1 VKAVSVA
8 TTIRIAATSAKFASF
23 LLLSRQTGYVVNTFA
38 RRTVE
43 RELLNGSDA
52 DDATQNAMIAI
63 ARSYESFD
71 GRSAFSTWVYRIATN
86 AALDERR
93 RRNRRP
99 VSLFSNDGQQVD
111 IADTRSDDEQSA
123 FEASDYLA
131 QGLAQI
137 PEEFRVALVLR
148 DVADL
153 DYEEISQVLGIPIGT
168 VRSRIARGRGRLA
181 DILGNLEVPDERL
194 NPDTG
199 HQS

>member
-1 VKAVSVA
+1 MPSTPSLDSLLRDHYSMIQAVCR
-8 TTIRIAATSAKFASF
+8 RI
-23 LLLSRQTGYVVNTFA
+23 
-38 RRTVE
+38 
-43 RELLNGSDA
+43 LLNDSDA

-63 ARSYESFD
+63 VRGYESFD

-86 AALDERR
+86 AALDELRR
-93 RRNRRP
+93 RRRRP
-99 VSLFSNDGQQVD
+99 LSLFSNDGQQVD
-111 IADTRSDDEQSA
+111 IADTHSDDRQLA

-153 DYEEISQVLGIPIGT
+153 DYEEISQVLNIPIGT

-181 DILGNLEVPDERL
+181 DILGNSDAPHERQ
-194 NPDTG
+194 NPDIGNT
-199 HQS
+199 

>member
-1 VKAVSVA
+1 MPS
-8 TTIRIAATSAKFASF
+8 TPSLDSLLRDHYSMIRAIC
-23 LLLSRQTGYVVNTFA
+23 
-38 RRTVE
+38 RRI
-43 RELLNGSDA
+43 LLNDSDA

-63 ARSYESFD
+63 VRGYESFD

-86 AALDERR
+86 AALDELRR
-93 RRNRRP
+93 RRRRP
-99 VSLFSNDGQQVD
+99 LSLFSNDGQQVD
-111 IADTRSDDEQSA
+111 IADTHSDDRQLA

-153 DYEEISQVLGIPIGT
+153 DYEEISQVLNIPIGT

-181 DILGNLEVPDERL
+181 DILGNSDAPHERQ
-194 NPDTG
+194 NPDIGNT
-199 HQS
+199 

>member
-1 VKAVSVA
+1 MTSTPSLDSLLRDHYSMIQAVCR
-8 TTIRIAATSAKFASF
+8 RI
-23 LLLSRQTGYVVNTFA
+23 
-38 RRTVE
+38 
-43 RELLNGSDA
+43 LLNDSDA

-63 ARSYESFD
+63 VRGYESFD

-86 AALDERR
+86 AALDELRR
-93 RRNRRP
+93 RRRRP
-99 VSLFSNDGQQVD
+99 MSLFSNDGQQVD
-111 IADTRSDDEQSA
+111 IADTHSDDRQLA

-153 DYEEISQVLGIPIGT
+153 DYEEISQVLNIPIGT

-181 DILGNLEVPDERL
+181 DILGNSDAPHERQ
-194 NPDTG
+194 NPDIGNT
-199 HQS
+199 

>member
-1 VKAVSVA
+1 MTSTPSLDSLLRDHYSMIQAVCR
-8 TTIRIAATSAKFASF
+8 RI
-23 LLLSRQTGYVVNTFA
+23 
-38 RRTVE
+38 
-43 RELLNGSDA
+43 LLNDSDA

-63 ARSYESFD
+63 VRGYESFD

-86 AALDERR
+86 AALDELRR
-93 RRNRRP
+93 RRRRP
-99 VSLFSNDGQQVD
+99 LSLFSNDGQQVD
-111 IADTRSDDEQSA
+111 IADTHSDDRQLA

-153 DYEEISQVLGIPIGT
+153 DYEEISQVLNIPIGT

-181 DILGNLEVPDERL
+181 DILGNSDAPHERQ
-194 NPDTG
+194 NPDIG
-199 HQS
+199 NK

>member
-1 VKAVSVA
+1 MPS
-8 TTIRIAATSAKFASF
+8 TPSLDSLLRDHYSMIRAIC
-23 LLLSRQTGYVVNTFA
+23 
-38 RRTVE
+38 RRI
-43 RELLNGSDA
+43 LLNDSDA

-63 ARSYESFD
+63 VRGYESFD

-86 AALDERR
+86 AALDELRR
-93 RRNRRP
+93 RRRRP
-99 VSLFSNDGQQVD
+99 LSLFSNDGQQVD
-111 IADTRSDDEQSA
+111 IADTHSDDRQLA

-153 DYEEISQVLGIPIGT
+153 DYEEISHVLNIPIGT

-181 DILGNLEVPDERL
+181 DILGNSDAPHERQ
-194 NPDTG
+194 NPDIGNT
-199 HQS
+199 

>member
-1 VKAVSVA
+1 MTTTPSLDSLLRDHYSMIQAVCR
-8 TTIRIAATSAKFASF
+8 RI
-23 LLLSRQTGYVVNTFA
+23 
-38 RRTVE
+38 
-43 RELLNGSDA
+43 LLNDSDA

-63 ARSYESFD
+63 VRGYESFD

-86 AALDERR
+86 AALDELRR
-93 RRNRRP
+93 RRRRP
-99 VSLFSNDGQQVD
+99 LSLFSNDGQQVD
-111 IADTRSDDEQSA
+111 IADTHSDDRQLA

-153 DYEEISQVLGIPIGT
+153 DYEEISQVLNIPIGT

-181 DILGNLEVPDERL
+181 DILGNSDAPHERQ
-194 NPDTG
+194 NPDIGNT
-199 HQS
+199 

>member
-1 VKAVSVA
+1 MTSTPSLDSLLRDHYSMIQAVCR
-8 TTIRIAATSAKFASF
+8 RI
-23 LLLSRQTGYVVNTFA
+23 
-38 RRTVE
+38 
-43 RELLNGSDA
+43 LLNDSDA

-63 ARSYESFD
+63 VRGYESFD

-86 AALDERR
+86 AALDELRR
-93 RRNRRP
+93 RRRRP
-99 VSLFSNDGQQVD
+99 LSLFSNDGQQVD
-111 IADTRSDDEQSA
+111 IADTHSDDRQLA

-153 DYEEISQVLGIPIGT
+153 DYEEISQVLNIPIGT

-181 DILGNLEVPDERL
+181 DILGNSDAPHERQ
-194 NPDTG
+194 NPNIGNT
-199 HQS
+199 

>member
-1 VKAVSVA
+1 MTSTPSLDSLLRDHYSMIQAVCR
-8 TTIRIAATSAKFASF
+8 RI
-23 LLLSRQTGYVVNTFA
+23 
-38 RRTVE
+38 
-43 RELLNGSDA
+43 LLNDSDA

-63 ARSYESFD
+63 VRGYESFD

-86 AALDERR
+86 AALDELRR
-93 RRNRRP
+93 RRRRP
-99 VSLFSNDGQQVD
+99 LSLFSNDGQQVD
-111 IADTRSDDEQSA
+111 IADTHSDDRQLA

-153 DYEEISQVLGIPIGT
+153 DYEEISQVLNIPIGT

-181 DILGNLEVPDERL
+181 DILGNLDAPHERQ
-194 NPDTG
+194 NPDIGNT
-199 HQS
+199 

>member
-1 VKAVSVA
+1 MTS
-8 TTIRIAATSAKFASF
+8 TPSLDSLLRDHYSMIRAIC
-23 LLLSRQTGYVVNTFA
+23 
-38 RRTVE
+38 RRI
-43 RELLNGSDA
+43 LLNDSDA

-63 ARSYESFD
+63 VRGYESFD

-86 AALDERR
+86 AALDELRR
-93 RRNRRP
+93 RRRRP
-99 VSLFSNDGQQVD
+99 LSLFSNDGQQVD
-111 IADTRSDDEQSA
+111 IADTHSDDRQLA

-153 DYEEISQVLGIPIGT
+153 DYEEISQVLNIPIGT

-181 DILGNLEVPDERL
+181 DILGNSDAPHERQ
-194 NPDTG
+194 NPDNGIT
-199 HQS
+199 

>member
-1 VKAVSVA
+1 MTSSPSLDSLLRDNYSMIRAVCR
-8 TTIRIAATSAKFASF
+8 RI
-23 LLLSRQTGYVVNTFA
+23 
-38 RRTVE
+38 
-43 RELLNGSDA
+43 LLNDADA

-63 ARSYESFD
+63 VRGYESFD

-99 VSLFSNDGQQVD
+99 LSLFSSDGQQID
-111 IADTRSDDEQSA
+111 IADTRNDDQQLA
-123 FEASDYLA
+123 FEATDYLA

-181 DILGNLEVPDERL
+181 DILGNLEAPHERQ

-199 HQS
+199 NQS

>member
-1 VKAVSVA
+1 MSP
-8 TTIRIAATSAKFASF
+8 TPSLD
-23 LLLSRQTGYVVNTFA
+23 LLLREHYSMIRSIC
-38 RRTVE
+38 RRI
-43 RELLNGSDA
+43 LLNDSDA

-63 ARSYESFD
+63 VRGYDSFD
-71 GRSAFSTWVYRIATN
+71 GRSALSTWVYRIATN

-99 VSLFSNDGQQVD
+99 LALFSTDGQQVD
-111 IADTRSDDEQSA
+111 IADTRSDDQQMA
-123 FEASDYLA
+123 IEATDYLA

-181 DILGNLEVPDERL
+181 DILGNLEGFDERQ

-199 HQS
+199 NQS

>member
-1 VKAVSVA
+1 MTSTPSVDSLLRDHYSMIQAVCR
-8 TTIRIAATSAKFASF
+8 RI
-23 LLLSRQTGYVVNTFA
+23 
-38 RRTVE
+38 
-43 RELLNGSDA
+43 LLNDSDA

-63 ARSYESFD
+63 VRGYESFD

-86 AALDERR
+86 AALDELRR
-93 RRNRRP
+93 RRRRP
-99 VSLFSNDGQQVD
+99 LSLFSNDGQQVD
-111 IADTRSDDEQSA
+111 IADTHSDDRQLA

-153 DYEEISQVLGIPIGT
+153 DYEEISHVLNIPIGT

-181 DILGNLEVPDERL
+181 DILGNLDAPHERQ
-194 NPDTG
+194 NPDIGNT
-199 HQS
+199 

>member
-1 VKAVSVA
+1 MIQAVCR
-8 TTIRIAATSAKFASF
+8 RI
-23 LLLSRQTGYVVNTFA
+23 
-38 RRTVE
+38 
-43 RELLNGSDA
+43 LLNDSDA

-63 ARSYESFD
+63 VRGYESFD

-86 AALDERR
+86 AALDELRR
-93 RRNRRP
+93 RRRRP
-99 VSLFSNDGQQVD
+99 LSLFSNDGQQVD
-111 IADTRSDDEQSA
+111 IADTHNDDRQLA

-153 DYEEISQVLGIPIGT
+153 DYEEISQVLNIPIGT

-181 DILGNLEVPDERL
+181 DILGNSDAPHERQ
-194 NPDTG
+194 NPDIGNT
-199 HQS
+199 

>member
-1 VKAVSVA
+1 MTSTPSVDSLLRDHYSMIQAVCR
-8 TTIRIAATSAKFASF
+8 RI
-23 LLLSRQTGYVVNTFA
+23 
-38 RRTVE
+38 
-43 RELLNGSDA
+43 LLNDSDA

-63 ARSYESFD
+63 VRGYESFD

-86 AALDERR
+86 AALDELRR
-93 RRNRRP
+93 RRRRP
-99 VSLFSNDGQQVD
+99 LSLFSNDGQQVD
-111 IADTRSDDEQSA
+111 IADTHSDDRQLA

-153 DYEEISQVLGIPIGT
+153 DYEEISQVLNIPIGT

-181 DILGNLEVPDERL
+181 DILGNLDAPHERQ
-194 NPDTG
+194 NPDIGNT
-199 HQS
+199 

>member
-1 VKAVSVA
+1 MIQAVCR
-8 TTIRIAATSAKFASF
+8 RI
-23 LLLSRQTGYVVNTFA
+23 
-38 RRTVE
+38 
-43 RELLNGSDA
+43 LLNDSDA

-63 ARSYESFD
+63 VRGYESFD

-86 AALDERR
+86 AALDELRR
-93 RRNRRP
+93 RRRRP
-99 VSLFSNDGQQVD
+99 LSLFSNDGQQVD
-111 IADTRSDDEQSA
+111 IADTHSDDRQLA

-153 DYEEISQVLGIPIGT
+153 DYEEISQVLNIPIGT

-181 DILGNLEVPDERL
+181 DILGNSDAPHERQH
-194 NPDTG
+194 PAIG
-199 HQS
+199 HT

>member
-1 VKAVSVA
+1 MTSTPSLDSLLRDHYSMIQAVCR
-8 TTIRIAATSAKFASF
+8 RI
-23 LLLSRQTGYVVNTFA
+23 
-38 RRTVE
+38 
-43 RELLNGSDA
+43 LLNDSDA

-63 ARSYESFD
+63 VRGYESFD

-86 AALDERR
+86 AALDELRR
-93 RRNRRP
+93 RRRRP
-99 VSLFSNDGQQVD
+99 LSLFSNDGQQVD
-111 IADTRSDDEQSA
+111 IADTHSDDRQLA

-153 DYEEISQVLGIPIGT
+153 DYEEISQVLNIPIGT

-181 DILGNLEVPDERL
+181 DILGNSDAPHERP
-194 NPDTG
+194 NPDIGNT
-199 HQS
+199 

>member
-1 VKAVSVA
+1 MSS
-8 TTIRIAATSAKFASF
+8 TPSLD
-23 LLLSRQTGYVVNTFA
+23 LLLREHYSMIRSIC
-38 RRTVE
+38 RRI
-43 RELLNGSDA
+43 LLNDSDA

-63 ARSYESFD
+63 VRGYESFD

-99 VSLFSNDGQQVD
+99 LSLISTDGQQVD
-111 IADTRSDDEQSA
+111 IADTRSDDQQA
-123 FEASDYLA
+123 AIEATDYLA

-137 PEEFRVALVLR
+137 PEDFRVALVLR

-153 DYEEISQVLGIPIGT
+153 EYEEISQVLDIPIGT

-181 DILGNLEVPDERL
+181 DILGNLEDFDERQ

-199 HQS
+199 NQS